1 MTERDIVWM
10 KEALALAEQ
19 AAKRDEVPVGALVVR
34 GEELIAAAFND
45 RENGQDATAHA
56 EILAIRKAC
65 GKLGRWRLEDCELY
79 VTLEPC
85 PMCAGAIVN
94 ARIGRVVYGTK
105 DANGGAFDSV
115 MNLRSYP
122 LCSKPKV
129 IGGVLEKECATL
141 LSSFFENKRKN
152 RKKIEKK

>member
-1 MTERDIVWM
+1 MTKDEMIM
-10 KEALALAEQ
+10 KEALALAAK
-19 AAKRDEVPVGALVVR
+19 AAERGEVPVGAIVVR
-34 GEELIAAAFND
+34 GDERIATAFND

-56 EILAIRKAC
+56 EILAIRSAC
-65 GKLGRWRLEDCELY
+65 KRLGRWRLEDCELY

-94 ARIGRVVYGTK
+94 ARIARVVYGAK

-122 LCSKPKV
+122 LCSKPSV
-129 IGGVLEKECATL
+129 EGGVLERECAAM
-141 LSSFFENKRKN
+141 LSGFFEGKRKN
-152 RKKIEKK
+152 RKKF